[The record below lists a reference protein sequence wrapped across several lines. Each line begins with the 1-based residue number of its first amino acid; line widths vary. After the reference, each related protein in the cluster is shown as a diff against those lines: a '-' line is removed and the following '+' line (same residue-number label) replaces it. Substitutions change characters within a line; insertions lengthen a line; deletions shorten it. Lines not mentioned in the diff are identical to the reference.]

1 MANKEPEFLPPNESA
16 RAPHGP
22 TGLSGA
28 SSPPIVGLNGP
39 TGPSS
44 PATVGLNGPTDP
56 SPQSLTVRLEGKTTI
71 ASAATAI
78 LATQATMSASEAPDV
93 AAFEGTVAPPL
104 NPKLVA
110 QRIFQ
115 DPQFYSTLFRRTATE
130 ITVSIQNANAQ
141 KPNDLSTLTEFSIA
155 TATLETWRIG
165 FVEAA
170 DVLQEIAT
178 IQQVEIKNARAQ
190 RAAELIVD
198 IYDEVIE
205 VCSNDKK
212 SIAKVIAQLGIA
224 GAISGA
230 LAYTTGI
237 PPWVTFPIAIAGLNG
252 SNMWEAAKT
261 IVGRKEK

>member
-1 MANKEPEFLPPNESA
+1 MSA
-16 RAPHGP
+16 G
-22 TGLSGA
+22 
-28 SSPPIVGLNGP
+28 
-39 TGPSS
+39 
-44 PATVGLNGPTDP
+44 
-56 SPQSLTVRLEGKTTI
+56 
-71 ASAATAI
+71 TAI
-78 LATQATMSASEAPDV
+78 LATHGTMGASEAADV
-93 AAFEGTVAPPL
+93 AAFEVTVAPPL
-104 NPKLVA
+104 NPKFVA

-115 DPQFYSTLFRRTATE
+115 DPEFYSTLFRRTAAE
-130 ITVSIQNANAQ
+130 ITVSIRNANAH
-141 KPNDLSTLTEFSIA
+141 KPNDLITLTEFSSA

-170 DVLQEIAT
+170 DVLQDIAT
-178 IQQVEIKNARAQ
+178 IQQDEIKKARAQ

-212 SIAKVIAQLGIA
+212 SIAKVIVQLGIA

-230 LAYTTGI
+230 LAYTAGI

-261 IVGRKEK
+261 IAGQKPK